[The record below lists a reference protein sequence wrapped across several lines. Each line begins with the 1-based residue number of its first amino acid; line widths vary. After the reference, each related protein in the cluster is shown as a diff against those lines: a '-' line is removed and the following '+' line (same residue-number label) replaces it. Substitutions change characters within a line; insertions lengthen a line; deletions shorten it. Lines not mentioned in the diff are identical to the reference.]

1 MTSAKPKPPLIPGE
15 TRAYPVLPLRD
26 IVVFPH
32 MIVPLFVGR
41 EKSIKALEEVMRS
54 DTFILLAT
62 QKNASD
68 DDPATGAI
76 FEIGTLASVLQLLK
90 LPDGTVKVL
99 VEGAARAKV
108 ERYTDRAEYYEADA
122 VVLANSSGEQV
133 EAEALARS
141 VINEFENYVKLNKK
155 VSPEVVGVVQQIEDY
170 AKLADTVA
178 SHLAV
183 KIPDKQV
190 ILETPSV
197 TERLEK
203 VLGLMESE
211 ISVLQVEK
219 RIRTRVKR
227 QMEKTQREYY
237 LNEQMKAIQKELG
250 DEEGKD
256 ELAEIEDKI
265 KKTKLSKE
273 AREKAT
279 HELKKLR
286 QMSPMSAEA
295 TVVRNYL
302 DWLLSIPWNK
312 KSKVKKDL
320 VLAQEILDADH
331 FGLEKVKER
340 IVEYLA
346 VQQRANKLSGPILCL
361 VGPPGVGKTSLGKS
375 IARATGRDFVRVSLG
390 GVRDEAEIRGHR
402 RTYIGSMP
410 GKVIQSMRKAK
421 SSNPLFLLDEVDK
434 MGADFRGDPSSALL
448 EVLDPEQ
455 NHTFNDHYLEV
466 DYDLSNVMF
475 ITTANTLNIPPPL
488 MDRMEIIRIA
498 GYTEDEKVEIARK
511 HLIPHAV
518 AKHGLDLKEWSID
531 DEALL
536 LLIRRYTREAGVR
549 NLERELSTLIRKAV
563 KELTLTKKKSITVEA
578 KTVSDYLGVP
588 KYRYGEVEDEDQ
600 VGVVTGLA
608 WTDVGGE
615 LLTIEAAMMPGK
627 GKMTVTGNLRDVMKE
642 SISAA
647 ASYVR
652 MRAVAFG
659 IEPPRFDKKD
669 IHVHVPEGAT
679 PKDGPSAGVAMVTAI
694 VSVMTGIPV
703 RRDVAMTGE
712 ITLRGRVL
720 PIGGLKEKLLAA
732 SRGGMKTVLI
742 PEENAKDLVEISE
755 SIKKGLEII
764 PVSRMDE
771 VLARALTRKPEPIE
785 WDEEKAKPTETSVT
799 TEPAVETELFGA
811 HGALIGFPLR
821 DQPNWTAAPRGAAVF
836 VWPPCSCFVLDIVQ
850 NKERTWFCCRSELRV
865 ICSFQTRQFV
875 LADTPTHEV
884 RRPAKL
890 SRRDV

>member
-1 MTSAKPKPPLIPGE
+1 MTSAKPRPPLIPGE
-15 TRAYPVLPLRD
+15 TRSYPVLPLRD

-76 FEIGTLASVLQLLK
+76 YEMGTLASVLQLLK

-99 VEGAARAKV
+99 VEGAARAQV
-108 ERYTDRAEYYEADA
+108 VRYTERTEYYEADA
-122 VVLANSSGEQV
+122 IVATDTAGEQV

-183 KIPDKQV
+183 KIPEKQAV
-190 ILETPSV
+190 LETAVV

-203 VLGLMESE
+203 VLALMESE

-256 ELAEIEDKI
+256 ELAELEDKI

-320 VLAQEILDADH
+320 KAAQEILDADH

-346 VQQRANKLSGPILCL
+346 VQQRANKLTGPILCL

-375 IARATGRDFVRVSLG
+375 IAKTTGREFVRVSLG

-410 GKVIQSMRKAK
+410 GKIIQSMRKAK
-421 SSNPLFLLDEVDK
+421 TSNPLFLLDEVDK

-466 DYDLSNVMF
+466 DYDLSSVMF

-498 GYTEDEKVEIARK
+498 GYTEDEKVEIARR
-511 HLIPHAV
+511 HLIPHAI
-518 AKHGLDLKEWSID
+518 AKHGLDSKEWSID
-531 DEALL
+531 EGALL

-563 KELTLTKKKSITVEA
+563 KELTMTKKKSVKVE
-578 KTVSDYLGVP
+578 VSNLSDFLGVP
-588 KYRYGEVEDEDQ
+588 KFRYGELEDEDQ
-600 VGVVTGLA
+600 IGVVTGLA

-627 GKMTVTGNLRDVMKE
+627 GRMTVTGNLRDVMKE

-652 MRAVAFG
+652 MRAISFG
-659 IEPPRFDKKD
+659 IEPPRFDKRD

-694 VSVMTGIPV
+694 VSVMTGIAV

-732 SRGGMKTVLI
+732 SRGGMKTVII
-742 PEENAKDLVEISE
+742 PEENAKDLVEINE

-771 VLARALTRKPEPIE
+771 VLARALVRKPDPIT
-785 WDEEKAKPTETSVT
+785 WDEETSKPGEPPVA
-799 TEPAVETELFGA
+799 EPAVEDEASALTA
-811 HGALIGFPLR
+811 H
-821 DQPNWTAAPRGAAVF
+821 
-836 VWPPCSCFVLDIVQ
+836 
-850 NKERTWFCCRSELRV
+850 
-865 ICSFQTRQFV
+865 
-875 LADTPTHEV
+875 
-884 RRPAKL
+884 
-890 SRRDV
+890 